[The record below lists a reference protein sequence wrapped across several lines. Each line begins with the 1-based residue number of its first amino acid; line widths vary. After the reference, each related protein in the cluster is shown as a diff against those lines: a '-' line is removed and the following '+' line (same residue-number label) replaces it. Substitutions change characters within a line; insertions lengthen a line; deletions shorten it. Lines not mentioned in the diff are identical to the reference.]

1 MEQTLDLG
9 AVIQVDGPVELCA
22 EDLALVSGGLP
33 RGNWLCTDQTPSLTT
48 ELSLPR
54 GNWIA

>member
-1 MEQTLDLG
+1 MEQTLELG
-9 AVIQVDGPVELCA
+9 PDSQVDGPVELCSQ
-22 EDLALVSGGLP
+22 DLALVGGGLP
-33 RGNWLCTDQTPSLTT
+33 RGNWLGTEQVPSLTT